1 MASFTYDD
9 FRVALKRAGFEK
21 LRSEKQPIS
30 LRSFIELSETPGGRP
45 MSVSLRADSPRCCSS
60 RQPCLRLPHPPV
72 GVSAPPRPDATGR
85 DGRASHGLP
94 LHTPERLARAKSR
107 PLLGRPSPRD
117 WTHTGRIVLRGRKCW
132 VPLTE
137 TLELAGVSSSFVVSQ
152 V

>member
-1 MASFTYDD
+1 
-9 FRVALKRAGFEK
+9 
-21 LRSEKQPIS
+21 
-30 LRSFIELSETPGGRP
+30 

-60 RQPCLRLPHPPV
+60 RQPGCGSPIPQWGFPLPHGLMRQAV
-72 GVSAPPRPDATGR
+72 MGGPRTGSR
-85 DGRASHGLP
+85 FTHQRGSP
-94 LHTPERLARAKSR
+94 AKSR